1 MKIKCIKCG
10 KHDSVSGGLC
20 LDCLVSSMDLKQIST
35 VSITT
40 CRKCGSLQTGK
51 TWKSKWNQSDLDDLV
66 MKSFK
71 SNNSKFSINKAALKK
86 VDKVRNVAHVDFEI
100 SGPDE
105 ISLTKELDVPVVTSE
120 ISCPSC
126 NRISGS
132 SFEAIVQLRSY
143 SGEITRPLD
152 TMIHDI
158 SKFAS
163 QNSGNKVSQYIMKE
177 SLVKGGYDL
186 YLGSKGFGEK
196 IAARATSLYFCDIKK
211 TKKLFGRKEGY
222 DTYRYTFLI
231 RLFDLSKGQHF
242 YIGETGYFVSNVS
255 PGSLTVAALS
265 NGKIQHLK
273 KSDFFRKK
281 IKISKI
287 QPVFEKFRV
296 TDRTGGKVR
305 CKSDDG
311 IEFTIDSENE
321 VPDYIEMLK
330 FKDRYFYIG

>member
-10 KHDSVSGGLC
+10 KHDAVSGGLC
-20 LDCLVSSMDLKQIST
+20 LVCLAEKVDLKQLST

-40 CRKCGSLQTGK
+40 CRKCGALQNGK
-51 TWKSKWNQSDLDDLV
+51 TWKPKWNQSDLDNLI
-66 MKSFK
+66 MKAFK
-71 SNNSKFSINKAALKK
+71 PNNSKFSINKTGLKNL
-86 VDKVRNVAHVDFEI
+86 DKVRNVANVEFEM
-100 SGPDE
+100 SGPDD
-105 ISLTKELDVPVVTSE
+105 ISLRKELEIQVILSE
-120 ISCPSC
+120 ISCPRC
-126 NRISGS
+126 NKISGS

-143 SGEITRPLD
+143 SGDITRPLD

-158 SKFAS
+158 SGFAS
-163 QNSGNKVSQYIMKE
+163 QHSGNKASQYIMKE
-177 SLVKGGYDL
+177 LKVKGGYDL

-196 IAARATSLYFCDIKK
+196 IAARASSSYFCDIKK

-231 RLFDLSKGQHF
+231 RLFDLSKGQLF

-255 PGSLTVAALS
+255 PGSITVAALS
-265 NGKIQHLK
+265 DGKIQQIK

-287 QPVFEKFRV
+287 QPVFEKFMV
-296 TDRTGGKVR
+296 SERTQNKTR
-305 CKSDDG
+305 CKNDQG
-311 IEFTIDSENE
+311 TELTIDSGDDL
-321 VPDYIEMLK
+321 PDYIEILK